1 MYICVRS
8 IYLASVSTIVLL
20 EFGSVGFFFNL
31 FYVFQVNWQMD
42 VINCLL
48 NHGADVNKLND
59 EGCSVLSAGAI
70 FFYPLDGFRYNI
82 AERYLERP
90 AVYEEK
96 DRKPSTSKSQQKG
109 IMRFN

>member
-1 MYICVRS
+1 
-8 IYLASVSTIVLL
+8 
-20 EFGSVGFFFNL
+20 
-31 FYVFQVNWQMD
+31 MD

>member
-1 MYICVRS
+1 
-8 IYLASVSTIVLL
+8 
-20 EFGSVGFFFNL
+20 
-31 FYVFQVNWQMD
+31 MD

-59 EGCSVLSAGAI
+59 EGCSALSAGAI

-96 DRKPSTSKSQQKG
+96 DRKPTTVKQQKG
-109 IMRFN
+109 TVSTFSRDLDMFVFFIVVL